1 MYIFNS
7 DIDNTLIFSYKHD
20 IGPQKVN
27 IELYKNRE
35 ISFVTEYTYNLLS
48 TVIEKTFFVPA
59 TTRSIEQYSRI
70 DWGVRAPEYALVCN
84 GGVLLRKGIEDESWY
99 SRSLEIAA
107 PAEAELNK
115 AWYFLEGEP
124 RRNFELRF
132 IKNLF
137 IFTKCIDSIK
147 VIEELKKLLDNSI
160 VDIFN
165 NNEKV
170 YVIPKGLNKGSAL
183 LRFRDLYKKT
193 LKIIAAGDSE
203 FDISMSRVCDIF
215 LAPCGSQA
223 IFGNF
228 ENIVFM
234 PGAGVF
240 SDELLDYVIKIVE

>member
-48 TVIEKTFFVPA
+48 TG
-59 TTRSIEQYSRI
+59 IEQYSRI
-70 DWGVRAPEYALVCN
+70 DWGGRAPEYALVCN

-99 SRSLEIAA
+99 RRSLEIAA
-107 PAEAELNK
+107 PAEVELNK

-124 RRNFELRF
+124 GRNFELRF

-137 IFTKCIDSIK
+137 IKCIDSIK
-147 VIEELKKLLDNSI
+147 VIEKLKKLLDNSI